1 MISERIKLRKVLNF
15 IDTISDFT
23 GKIFSWTI
31 VVITLLV
38 VLEIILRRF
47 LNRPT
52 IWNFEVIIQL
62 YALHFMMLASYTLL
76 HRSHVAVDIIYE
88 KLNHRLKAFF
98 GITCYL
104 IFFFPFLSIVLYEG
118 IKFAANSWAI
128 FERSQTAFG
137 PPLYPIKTIIPIMAF
152 LLLIQGLAF
161 FIRLLHILIKGDELC

>member
-1 MISERIKLRKVLNF
+1 MILERIKLRKVLNF
-15 IDTISDFT
+15 IDTITKFT
-23 GKIFSWTI
+23 GKIFSWTV

-47 LNRPT
+47 FNRPT
-52 IWNFEVIIQL
+52 IWNFEVVIQL

-88 KLNHRLKAFF
+88 KLNPKLKALL

-118 IKFAANSWAI
+118 IKYAANSWVI
-128 FERSQTAFG
+128 LERSQTVFA
-137 PPLYPIKTIIPIMAF
+137 PPLYPIKSIIPIMAA
-152 LLLIQGLAF
+152 LLLIQGLAI
-161 FIRLLHILIKGDELC
+161 FIRLLHMLIKGDEL